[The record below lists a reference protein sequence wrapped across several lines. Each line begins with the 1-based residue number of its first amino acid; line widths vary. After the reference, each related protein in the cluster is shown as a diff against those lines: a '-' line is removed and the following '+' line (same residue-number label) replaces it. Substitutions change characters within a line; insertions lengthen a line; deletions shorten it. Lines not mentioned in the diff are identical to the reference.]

1 MATDARPERRPDLH
15 APPPAS
21 APDARPA
28 ALPDALPD
36 AFVGRLV
43 ASRRA
48 LTLPPRL
55 RARAERFAHETVAL
69 LFPQLAADAPAC
81 GTGDVAAEL
90 ARVRATLREVL
101 APLVA
106 GAVDDPAAAGVAGA
120 PGAGA
125 AHRVAEIEAA
135 FVAALPGVYDAL
147 VEDARATHDG
157 DPAAASVDE
166 VIAAYPGFLAIALHR
181 VSHVLHRLGVPLLPR
196 VVAEY
201 AHRETGIDIHPGATI
216 GRAFA
221 IDHGTGVVIGETAVL
236 GDRVRLYQGVTLGA
250 AAVAKHL
257 ARTKRH
263 PTLEDDVVI
272 YANATILGG
281 DTVVGRGSVIGGN
294 VWLTRS
300 VPPGSVVTHT
310 SQVARRGAAPT
321 TWDGVEDFAI

>member
-1 MATDARPERRPDLH
+1 MSTDVRVH
-15 APPPAS
+15 
-21 APDARPA
+21 ARPA
-28 ALPDALPD
+28 SPTAPATPS
-36 AFVGRLV
+36 AEVAEPFVARL
-43 ASRRA
+43 AAARRA

-55 RARAERFAHETVAL
+55 RGRAERFARETLAL
-69 LFPQLAADAPAC
+69 LFPQLAPDAPAC
-81 GTGDVAAEL
+81 AAGDVAAEL

-101 APLVA
+101 GPLVA
-106 GAVDDPAAAGVAGA
+106 GAVDDPVGAADPA
-120 PGAGA
+120 PTGSGA
-125 AHRVAEIEAA
+125 AHRVHELETA
-135 FVAALPGVYDAL
+135 FVAALPAVYDAL
-147 VEDARATHDG
+147 LEDARATHDG

-166 VIAAYPGFLAIALHR
+166 VIAAYPGFVAIALHR
-181 VSHVLHRLGVPLLPR
+181 VAHVLHALGVPLLPR
-196 VVAEY
+196 LVSEY
-201 AHRETGIDIHPGATI
+201 AHRETGIDIHPGARI

-263 PTLEDDVVI
+263 PTIEDDVVI

-300 VPPGSVVTHT
+300 VPEGSVVTHT
-310 SQVARRGAAPT
+310 SQVARRGPGTA